1 MIVFELVGENENHPI
16 YQTLTMEN
24 GARQYDFLKSAV
36 EASIAL
42 GRPFLSTQVIKA
54 LNYHAIACLHA
65 YAGEFR
71 PCQVY
76 VGNHTP
82 PAEYRVQALMDDFV
96 NWVNRNLE
104 SADPVA
110 LAAFALWRFNWI
122 HPFINGNGR
131 TARAACYFILCI
143 KAGGWLP
150 GSVILPELIKRE
162 RVRYVSG
169 LQFADATG
177 GDLRLLHGLLSDL
190 LFEQLHGMPPAD
202 GGAWAAAA
210 ASLAPAPNPAPAG
223 AQDDANSAAAGEN
236 AAPDPNRGANAAG
249 NAGDNAELP
258 GPSA

>member
-1 MIVFELVGENENHPI
+1 MIVFELVAENENHPV

-36 EASIAL
+36 DAAVAL

-65 YAGEFR
+65 YAGEYR
-71 PCQVY
+71 PCQVF

-104 SADPVA
+104 TADPVA
-110 LAAFALWRFNWI
+110 LAAFTLWRFNWI

-131 TARAACYFILCI
+131 TARAACYFLLCL
-143 KAGGWLP
+143 KAGGWLS
-150 GSVILPELIKRE
+150 GTVILPELIKRE
-162 RVRYVSG
+162 RVRYVAG
-169 LQFADATG
+169 LQFADSTG
-177 GDLRLLHGLLSDL
+177 GDIRLLHGLLSDL
-190 LFEQLHGMPPAD
+190 LFEQLNGVPPAD

-210 ASLAPAPNPAPAG
+210 ASLAPNPNAADVGAGAAGIANGDGANGNADAPPAPP
-223 AQDDANSAAAGEN
+223 AQD
-236 AAPDPNRGANAAG
+236 
-249 NAGDNAELP
+249 
-258 GPSA
+258 